1 MSISKNGSVLLVAL
15 MVAAIGG
22 LAITTFIRSATLEL
36 GISND
41 QFYSDSALNLAEAGA
56 ETAVLAVNQKDWTG
70 WTLNGND
77 AIRALSPIDLGGGI
91 AGNITVEVRDKDFTP
106 TIISE
111 AKISLLSGPDIQ
123 KQIEVELRPRS
134 LFANA
139 VTARYWAYFYKPVS
153 GTSVTYVDAYDSSAG
168 PYDPFL
174 NRKDSAGVAG
184 DAIYTHSYTDA
195 EIFGYAAAA
204 YNQPFSVGSNGKVY
218 GLDTPAGTEVD
229 PERTAMDFKESM
241 PDIADPGGGT
251 SFTMPGGSVT
261 NLGNGA
267 TTETYRVSGDLV
279 ISSSQTLRING
290 KVIMIVG
297 DDMAI
302 YGTLDIM
309 PAGELEI
316 LIRDD
321 LYMST
326 AGQIVNQTQEPDKLR
341 ILSTTTY
348 DWSSSFWIMGTP
360 DLYAVIYAPRSYVD
374 FYGNGYGGTFYGSV
388 VGHRVVFR
396 GDYDI
401 HFDEQLKEYAGDNP
415 TFTIDQWRQLGPTE
429 MVTLIP

>member
-123 KQIEVELRPRS
+123 KQIEVERPRS